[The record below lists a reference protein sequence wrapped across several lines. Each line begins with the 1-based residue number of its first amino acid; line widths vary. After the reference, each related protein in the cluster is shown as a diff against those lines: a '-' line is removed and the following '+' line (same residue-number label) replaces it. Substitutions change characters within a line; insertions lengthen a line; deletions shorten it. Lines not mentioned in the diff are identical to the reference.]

1 MQLLLNWKEIIVR
14 DKYITDP
21 AELSKPLS
29 SREDA
34 WNFIIEDLKRATSL
48 PATRDADNVG
58 RATSGS
64 AYAYLGFAYLTR
76 AYEEATNKDSYLASA
91 IEAFNQVKDMNW
103 LIISALCS
111 AGIIRTVKNRFLKF
125 NSL

>member
-1 MQLLLNWKEIIVR
+1 MKATLSALITTCNFYELERIIVR

-58 RATSGS
+58 RATAVLLMHILVSP
-64 AYAYLGFAYLTR
+64 
-76 AYEEATNKDSYLASA
+76 
-91 IEAFNQVKDMNW
+91 I
-103 LIISALCS
+103 
-111 AGIIRTVKNRFLKF
+111 
-125 NSL
+125 

>member
-64 AYAYLGFAYLTR
+64 AYAYLG
-76 AYEEATNKDSYLASA
+76 SP
-91 IEAFNQVKDMNW
+91 I
-103 LIISALCS
+103 
-111 AGIIRTVKNRFLKF
+111 
-125 NSL
+125 

>member
-21 AELSKPLS
+21 TELSKPLS

-48 PATRDADNVG
+48 PATRDADNV
-58 RATSGS
+58 AVPQAVLLMHILVSP
-64 AYAYLGFAYLTR
+64 
-76 AYEEATNKDSYLASA
+76 
-91 IEAFNQVKDMNW
+91 I
-103 LIISALCS
+103 
-111 AGIIRTVKNRFLKF
+111 
-125 NSL
+125 